1 MDTIYSRPISL
12 GNESVEQAAAA
23 AVGATAVWP
32 WPADHLVTADTLIK
46 FAVVTLEKQSSE
58 LARMLAAAIRARVA
72 ERRNNC
78 AGTLLYL
85 SNPNVTAIDDTF
97 NMPKNATIRHVI
109 QTLLL
114 RLDHSDHSESASAT
128 LKAPILQLC
137 RQQMEM
143 LIKVARSLSLKEQ
156 LKELLKESPS
166 TTKTVQQGQ
175 PSDVEKTMTSAIK
188 AEMQLFA
195 NTGVWQ
201 LRALPGEGLQLSD
214 VNSGN
219 VLLGCWCLVH
229 KATFYTE

>member
-1 MDTIYSRPISL
+1 
-12 GNESVEQAAAA
+12 
-23 AVGATAVWP
+23 
-32 WPADHLVTADTLIK
+32 
-46 FAVVTLEKQSSE
+46 
-58 LARMLAAAIRARVA
+58 MLAAAIRARVA